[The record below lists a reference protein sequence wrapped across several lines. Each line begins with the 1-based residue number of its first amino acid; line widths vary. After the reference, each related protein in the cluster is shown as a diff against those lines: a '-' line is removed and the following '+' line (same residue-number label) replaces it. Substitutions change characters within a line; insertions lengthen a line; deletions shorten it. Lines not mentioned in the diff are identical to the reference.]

1 MTQPSNIGAVDANS
15 LASTKAFF
23 NNTSLPPISVSQNVD
38 DAIIAYFQQIAEN
51 KDAARTMASAVI
63 LTSVSQGIDP
73 METLQQFMKMNRE
86 QLSSYVTMFLNLNR
100 VGTSY
105 LGINNSPTVSKY
117 VARTI
122 LP

>member
-15 LASTKAFF
+15 LASTKSFF

-51 KDAARTMASAVI
+51 KDAARAMASAVI

-73 METLQQFMKMNRE
+73 METLQQFMQMSRE
-86 QLSSYVTMFLNLNR
+86 QLSGYVTMFLNLNR